1 MVRKQIMVVTKDD
14 WKLLKTNLNQNKQ
27 GKSIHIPSETTVL
40 PLTFALFFVDILL
53 ILYLVIVFV
62 YLNCICFS
70 FLFFYLNLHCW
81 KNATRLTRLA
91 LPIFYNHLSPLS
103 DEFVK
108 ISAPDLFRQN

>member
-70 FLFFYLNLHCW
+70 FLFFLSQSALLEKRYAFDKTCLANL
-81 KNATRLTRLA
+81 L
-91 LPIFYNHLSPLS
+91 
-103 DEFVK
+103 
-108 ISAPDLFRQN
+108 